1 MANLTSKELS
11 AIEDQLSAEQCLI
24 KKYKLYAQ
32 NASDPQIKTK
42 CEQIAAKHQ
51 DTKTELGGEQHYG
64 TDSV

>member
-11 AIEDQLSAEQCLI
+11 AIEDQLNAEQCLI

-51 DTKTELGGEQHYG
+51 ELSLIHI
-64 TDSV
+64 